1 MLSLRRLSS
10 AVVITTA
17 IAMSVMSAPVRAQD
31 STPSGTCESTFGTDA
46 ANVFQSVS
54 TALNGSSPQT
64 SDFAPIA
71 ISLAKIRIEYEDIT
85 ADAACEAG
93 RQALVK
99 VAGFDEDVMALNI
112 LSRLDANDK
121 PAYADFVTTSWKPRF
136 DAFKASLAATAT
148 PNISAINAPAVC
160 TDSKFLTQIPGDL
173 KAIPSPDN
181 TPAGIGTALLAILKL
196 RYQYED
202 TAAPAGCEALNA
214 DMIKVLAAGED
225 AMLGGVVLQADS
237 ANAATYND
245 FINSAVNKRGAK
257 LYNMLLTVLGTS
269 AVTPAATASA

>member
-1 MLSLRRLSS
+1 MLSLRQLSS
-10 AVVITTA
+10 AVVAAT
-17 IAMSVMSAPVRAQD
+17 IAMSIVSAPVRAQD
-31 STPSGTCESTFGTDA
+31 STPSATCDSTFGTDA

-71 ISLAKIRIEYEDIT
+71 ISLAKIRIEYEDVM

-99 VAGFDEDVMALNI
+99 VSSFDEDVMALNI
-112 LSRLDANDK
+112 LARLDANDK
-121 PAYADFVTTSWKPRF
+121 PSYANFVTTIWRPRF

-148 PNISAINAPAVC
+148 PTIGAINAPAVC
-160 TDSKFLTQIPGDL
+160 TDSKFQAQIPGDL

-196 RYQYED
+196 RYHYED
-202 TAAPAGCEALNA
+202 TAAPAGCEAVNA
-214 DMIKVLAAGED
+214 DMVKVLAAGED
-225 AMLGGVVLQADS
+225 AMLGAVALQADPT
-237 ANAATYND
+237 NATSCND
-245 FINSAVNKRGAK
+245 FISNAVNTRGGK
-257 LYNMLLTVLGTS
+257 LYQILLTDLGTPI
-269 AVTPAATASA
+269 ATPAATASS